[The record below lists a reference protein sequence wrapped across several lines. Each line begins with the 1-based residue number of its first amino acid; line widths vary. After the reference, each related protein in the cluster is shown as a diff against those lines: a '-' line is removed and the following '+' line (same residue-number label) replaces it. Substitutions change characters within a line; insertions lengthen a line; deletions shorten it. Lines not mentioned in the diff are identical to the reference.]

1 MIYEFVGENF
11 EKVGPLAEKVSEVHK
26 QLFPNATLETQCAKF
41 DEEYNEY
48 LEAEGIEALE
58 EIADMFIVACG
69 IYNFNKAIG
78 NLLCGNIV
86 EKLHKDLGIFI
97 AFRDAVCEKMNKN
110 QKRVWAET
118 ETGYYKH
125 ESNNIN

>member
-1 MIYEFVGENF
+1 MIYEFNSDNFQTAGE
-11 EKVGPLAEKVSEVHK
+11 LANKVSEVHK

-41 DEEYNEY
+41 EEEYEEY
-48 LEAEGIEALE
+48 KQAKGIEALE
-58 EIADMFIVACG
+58 ETADMFIVACG

-86 EKLHKDLGIFI
+86 EKLHTDLEIFR